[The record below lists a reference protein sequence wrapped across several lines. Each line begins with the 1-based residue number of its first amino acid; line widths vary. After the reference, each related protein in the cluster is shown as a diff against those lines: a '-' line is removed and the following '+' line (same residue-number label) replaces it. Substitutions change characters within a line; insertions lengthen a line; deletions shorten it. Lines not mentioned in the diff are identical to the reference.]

1 VLRECMTDAKIRNFD
16 AAQSKLKALI
26 AEIQQFNNGAKDK
39 YVSDL
44 MEDLTGQAFEAISN
58 AEYYK
63 KWGGH
68 YIPSLINAHLHQ
80 YCNNF
85 KDPGV
90 QNYGGALFAKLKE
103 TGNEVFISLPPP
115 KVEVY
120 KSPYANYGGGG
131 YGGGHGGYGGA
142 MSLSIGSAPS
152 PAQSQPV
159 DMSKY
164 YDVGGGCFHGDCQVT
179 MVDGELKRVSDL
191 KVNDVVIGGARIK
204 CVVKHKCQDNRMRL
218 CEYNGLI
225 ITSYHPIRI
234 GGQWVFP
241 IDVDQ
246 GNQREYECE
255 FVYNFVLDSGH
266 IMTVNGVEACTLGH
280 NFKESAVIQHEY
292 FGTNKVT
299 DDLMKMKGWTRGLV
313 TLHSGSLKRN
323 EDSNMVEGLI
333 GV

>member
-1 VLRECMTDAKIRNFD
+1 MG
-16 AAQSKLKALI
+16 LI
-26 AEIQQFNNGAKDK
+26 
-39 YVSDL
+39 SD
-44 MEDLTGQAFEAISN
+44 
-58 AEYYK
+58 
-63 KWGGH
+63 
-68 YIPSLINAHLHQ
+68 
-80 YCNNF
+80 NF

-131 YGGGHGGYGGA
+131 GFGGA
-142 MSLSIGSAPS
+142 KKGKKKNSRGRRGSKSAAPE
-152 PAQSQPV
+152 PV
-159 DMSKY
+159 DMRSY
-164 YDVGGGCFHGDCQVT
+164 YNVGGGCFHGDCQVT

-191 KVNDVVIGGARIK
+191 QVNDVVMGGARIK

-313 TLHSGSLKRN
+313 TLHSGSFKRN